1 MADTSDREHRLDQ
14 VLADYLQALGNGEQP
29 DRQAILDRH
38 PDLAADLAAFFADK
52 DRFDRSARRLQPA
65 AGSRRAEPAGPGRLG
80 RVRYF
85 GDYELLD
92 EVGRGGMGIVYKAR
106 QARLNRVVALK
117 MILAARLDSPI
128 DLERFQREAEAPAN
142 LEHPN
147 VVPIYEVGEHQG
159 QPYFSM
165 KLLKGGS
172 LDRHMARFAR
182 DLRAGVK
189 LLAAVADAVHFAHE
203 QGLLHRDLKPA
214 NILLDGDDQPCVS
227 DFGLARRLQ
236 GGGTLTQ
243 AGLVV
248 GTPSYMAPEQAV
260 GRKALTPAADVWSLG
275 AMLYE
280 LLTGRPPFR
289 ADTPLETLMRVVEG
303 EAARPRALC
312 PRVDRDLETVCL
324 KCLEKDPSRRY
335 ASAEELARD
344 LERWLAGEPV
354 RARRSWCRSAFRRGR
369 RAVKLAVFYLMLFL
383 AVISIGAVLLVRQ
396 RQAVMAERARAL
408 EAEAAARQRAAEEGE
423 RRARR
428 AVEELGKKK
437 PKAKPKDLPK
447 EGRSKPLAGGKS

>member
-1 MADTSDREHRLDQ
+1 VAETADREQRLDQ
-14 VLADYLQALGNGEQP
+14 VLADYLQALGDGEQP

-52 DRFDRSARRLQPA
+52 DRFDRAARRLQPA
-65 AGSRRAEPAGPGRLG
+65 AGPARPDPAGRGGIG

-85 GDYELLD
+85 GDYELLE

-117 MILAARLDSPI
+117 MVLTARLDSPI

-172 LDRHMARFAR
+172 LDRQMARFAR
-182 DLRAGVK
+182 DLRAGVR
-189 LLAAVADAVHFAHE
+189 LLAAVAGAVHFAHE
-203 QGLLHRDLKPA
+203 RGLLHRDLKPA

-227 DFGLARRLQ
+227 DFGLARRFQ
-236 GGGTLTQ
+236 AGGTLTQ

-248 GTPSYMAPEQAV
+248 GTPSYMAPEQAL
-260 GRKALTPAADVWSLG
+260 GKKALTPAADVWSLG
-275 AMLYE
+275 AILYE

-303 EAARPRALC
+303 EAARPRAVS
-312 PRVDRDLETVCL
+312 PGADRDLEAVCL
-324 KCLEKDPSRRY
+324 KCLEKEPSRRY
-335 ASAEELARD
+335 ASAGELAGD
-344 LERWLAGEPV
+344 LQRWLAGEPV
-354 RARRSWCRSAFRRGR
+354 RARRGWCRRGLRRGWKAAR
-369 RAVKLAVFYLMLFL
+369 RAVFGLVLTLAVLGVAAAWLMSQ
-383 AVISIGAVLLVRQ
+383 VQV
-396 RQAVMAERARAL
+396 AEVEQARAA
-408 EAEAAARQRAAEEGE
+408 EAEAASRQRAAEEAQ
-423 RRARR
+423 RKARR
-428 AVEELGKKK
+428 APDDGSKKE
-437 PKAKPKDLPK
+437 PKAKPKDPPEEARK
-447 EGRSKPLAGGKS
+447 DSPDP

>member
-1 MADTSDREHRLDQ
+1 MADTAEREQRLDQ
-14 VLADYLQALGNGEQP
+14 VLADYLQALADGEQP

-38 PDLAADLAAFFADK
+38 PDLAAELAAFFADK
-52 DRFDRSARRLQPA
+52 DRFDRAARRLQPA
-65 AGSRRAEPAGPGRLG
+65 AGPGRAEPAGPGGLG

-92 EVGRGGMGIVYKAR
+92 ELGRGGMGIVYRAR

-117 MILAARLDSPI
+117 MILTARLDSPI

-172 LDRHMARFAR
+172 LDRQMARFAR
-182 DLRAGVK
+182 DLPAGVR
-189 LLAAVADAVHFAHE
+189 LLAAVAGAVHFAHE
-203 QGLLHRDLKPA
+203 RGLLHRDLKPA

-227 DFGLARRLQ
+227 DFGLARRLRP
-236 GGGTLTQ
+236 GCTLTQ
-243 AGLVV
+243 AGAVV

-260 GRKALTPAADVWSLG
+260 GKKALTAAADVWSLG
-275 AMLYE
+275 AILYE
-280 LLTGRPPFR
+280 LLTGGPPFR

-303 EAARPRALC
+303 EAERPRAVS
-312 PRVDRDLETVCL
+312 PGADRDLEAVCL
-324 KCLEKDPSRRY
+324 KCLEKEPGRRY
-335 ASAEELARD
+335 ATAGELAEE

-354 RARRSWCRSAFRRGR
+354 RARRGWCRRAFRRGR
-369 RAVKLAVFYLMLFL
+369 RAARRAVFGLIVFL
-383 AVISIGAVLLVRQ
+383 AVIGIGVVLLLFQ
-396 RQAVMAERARAL
+396 RQAVMAARARAA
-408 EAEAAARQRAAEEGE
+408 EAEARRAAEEA
-423 RRARR
+423 RRKARR
-428 AVEELGKKK
+428 ALEDLGKKE
-437 PKAKPKDLPK
+437 PKAKPKDRPK
-447 EGRSKPLAGGKS
+447 EGSSDQPDSDR

>member
-1 MADTSDREHRLDQ
+1 MADTADREQRLDQ
-14 VLADYLQALGNGEQP
+14 VLADYLQALGDGEQP

-38 PDLAADLAAFFADK
+38 PDLAAELAAFFADK
-52 DRFDRSARRLQPA
+52 DRFDRAARLLQPA
-65 AGSRRAEPAGPGRLG
+65 AGSGRAEPAGRGRLG

-117 MILAARLDSPI
+117 MILTARLDSPI

-142 LEHPN
+142 LEHPH

-172 LDRHMARFAR
+172 LDRQMARFAR

-189 LLAAVADAVHFAHE
+189 VLAAVAGAVHFAHQ

-236 GGGTLTQ
+236 AGCTLTQ

-260 GRKALTPAADVWSLG
+260 GKKALTPAADVWSLG

-303 EAARPRALC
+303 EAARPRAVS

-335 ASAEELARD
+335 ASAEELAGD
-344 LERWLAGEPV
+344 LQRWLAGEPV
-354 RARRSWCRSAFRRGR
+354 RARRSWRLRGFRRGR
-369 RAVKLAVFYLMLFL
+369 RAVELAVFGLLLFL
-383 AVISIGAVLLVRQ
+383 AVIGLGAMGWTHQ
-396 RQAVMAERARAL
+396 RQAATAEG
-408 EAEAAARQRAAEEGE
+408 EAAARQRAAEGRG

-428 AVEELGKKK
+428 AVEDRGKK
-437 PKAKPKDLPK
+437 KAKPKSRPK
-447 EGRSKPLAGGKS
+447 EGAPDEPDGDR